1 MSETWRER
9 LSRRRLEIGIEGP
22 EYDYIQS
29 YIEFYC
35 SEADRRCKEIDMNK
49 TVDEVIDSMKNEDFD
64 RFTRSVI
71 NSVHKKQGFDGQAPA
86 QTAWSMNLYVEKW
99 FIAYTAIPVPRRA

>member
-9 LSRRRLEIGIEGP
+9 LRRRRQEIGIDGP

-49 TVDEVIDSMKNEDFD
+49 TVDEVINSMKDEDFD
-64 RFTRSVI
+64 RFTRAVI
-71 NSVHKKQGFDGQAPA
+71 DSIHKKQGYDGLIPA
-86 QTAWSMNLYVEKW
+86 QM
-99 FIAYTAIPVPRRA
+99 P

>member
-9 LSRRRLEIGIEGP
+9 LSRRRQEIGIDGP
-22 EYDYIQS
+22 EYDYIKS

-49 TVDEVIDSMKNEDFD
+49 TVDQVIDSMKDEEFD
-64 RFTRSVI
+64 SFTKSFI
-71 NSVHKKQGFDGQAPA
+71 DSVHKRQGYDGQVPA
-86 QTAWSMNLYVEKW
+86 LMV
-99 FIAYTAIPVPRRA
+99 

>member
-1 MSETWRER
+1 MSQTWRER
-9 LSRRRLEIGIEGP
+9 LSIRRREIGIDGP
-22 EYDYIQS
+22 EYDYIQN

-35 SEADRRCKEIDMNK
+35 SEADRRCKEIDMKK

-71 NSVHKKQGFDGQAPA
+71 DSVHRKQGYDGQAPT
-86 QTAWSMNLYVEKW
+86 QTV
-99 FIAYTAIPVPRRA
+99 

>member
-9 LSRRRLEIGIEGP
+9 LSRRRLEIGIDGP

-29 YIEFYC
+29 YIGYYC
-35 SEADRRCKEIDMNK
+35 SEADRKCKEIDRKK
-49 TVDEVIDSMKNEDFD
+49 TVDEVINSMKNEDFD

-71 NSVHKKQGFDGQAPA
+71 DSVHKKQGYDEQAPT
-86 QTAWSMNLYVEKW
+86 QTV
-99 FIAYTAIPVPRRA
+99 

>member
-1 MSETWRER
+1 MSQTWRER
-9 LSRRRLEIGIEGP
+9 LSIRRREIGIDGP
-22 EYDYIQS
+22 EYDYIQN

-35 SEADRRCKEIDMNK
+35 SEADRRCKEIDMKK

-71 NSVHKKQGFDGQAPA
+71 DSVHKKQGYDGKVAA
-86 QTAWSMNLYVEKW
+86 QTV
-99 FIAYTAIPVPRRA
+99 

>member
-1 MSETWRER
+1 MSETWRQR
-9 LSRRRLEIGIEGP
+9 LSRRRLEIGIEGS

-49 TVDEVIDSMKNEDFD
+49 TVDEVIDSMKDEKFD
-64 RFTRSVI
+64 KFTSI
-71 NSVHKKQGFDGQAPA
+71 DSVHKKQGYDGQAPA
-86 QTAWSMNLYVEKW
+86 QMA
-99 FIAYTAIPVPRRA
+99 

>member
-1 MSETWRER
+1 MSETWRQR

-22 EYDYIQS
+22 EYDYIQG

-49 TVDEVIDSMKNEDFD
+49 TVDEVINSMKNEDFD

-71 NSVHKKQGFDGQAPA
+71 DSVHKKQGYDGQAPA
-86 QTAWSMNLYVEKW
+86 QMA
-99 FIAYTAIPVPRRA
+99 

>member
-1 MSETWRER
+1 MSETWRQR

-22 EYDYIQS
+22 EYDYIQK

-49 TVDEVIDSMKNEDFD
+49 TVDEVINSMKDEKFD

-71 NSVHKKQGFDGQAPA
+71 DSVHNKQGYDGLIPA
-86 QTAWSMNLYVEKW
+86 
-99 FIAYTAIPVPRRA
+99 